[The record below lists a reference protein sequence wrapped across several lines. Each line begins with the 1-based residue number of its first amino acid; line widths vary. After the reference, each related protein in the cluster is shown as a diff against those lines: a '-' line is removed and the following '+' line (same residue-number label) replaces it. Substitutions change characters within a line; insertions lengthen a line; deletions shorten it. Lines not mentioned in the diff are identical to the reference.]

1 MTRTIALCPRRSLR
15 AAKMII
21 KANFLK
27 NDSQKQK
34 MTLMITIKVSL
45 RCLKVHLTAKLSSW
59 ILVRLTNITS
69 VLLSQVT
76 LATVPVM
83 NAEKPSLILATRL
96 NAKITTM
103 MNALSAARRIG

>member
-1 MTRTIALCPRRSLR
+1 MTRTIPLCPRRSLR

-59 ILVRLTNITS
+59 ILVRLTNVTS
-69 VLLSQVT
+69 ILLSQVT
-76 LATVPVM
+76 LAIEPVIS
-83 NAEKPSLILATRL
+83 AIILSLIVNTRL
-96 NAKITTM
+96 NAKNATM
-103 MNALSAARRIG
+103 IYA

>member
-1 MTRTIALCPRRSLR
+1 MTRSIALCPRRSLR

-59 ILVRLTNITS
+59 ILVRLTNVTS
-69 VLLSQVT
+69 ILLSQVT
-76 LATVPVM
+76 LAIEPVIS
-83 NAEKPSLILATRL
+83 AIILSLIVNTRL
-96 NAKITTM
+96 NAKNATM
-103 MNALSAARRIG
+103 IYA